1 MSFRQMITKYF
12 GNHAET
18 SESHWDP
25 DLQTHYFKTT
35 KEKGLQAVEDFFKRS
50 DSCEV
55 VAQSK
60 EHGEI
65 SVNYTGGRKAF
76 IIATVIM
83 VKPYRTAID
92 FSVTTESI
100 MPFDFGFSHNLIP
113 KLYSQ
118 LKKELTFLETSMTK
132 NADIYN

>member
-1 MSFRQMITKYF
+1 MSFRQTITKYF

-18 SESHWDP
+18 NENHWDAN
-25 DLQTHYFKTT
+25 LQTHYFKTT
-35 KEKGLQAVEDFFKRS
+35 KEKGLQAVEEYFKRS
-50 DSCEV
+50 DSYEI

-100 MPFDFGFSHNLIP
+100 LPFDFGFSHNLIP

-132 NADIYN
+132 NADL